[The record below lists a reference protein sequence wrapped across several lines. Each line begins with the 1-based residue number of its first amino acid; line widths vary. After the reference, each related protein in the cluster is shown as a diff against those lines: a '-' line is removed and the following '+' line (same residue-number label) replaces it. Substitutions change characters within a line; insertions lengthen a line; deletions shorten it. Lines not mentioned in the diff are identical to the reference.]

1 MMCSC
6 DLLTGAKT
14 CDACN
19 GKEDDYD
26 AIGAVTKQLEGCKYD
41 PNFVVF
47 DLQQQIDKGFVLLEK
62 LRDARIEALVRF
74 GDLERDEIPRQFF
87 ILFDK
92 KALT

>member
-14 CDACN
+14 CN
-19 GKEDDYD
+19 GCRK
-26 AIGAVTKQLEGCKYD
+26 KQLEGCES
-41 PNFVVF
+41 NFVAF
-47 DLQQQIDKGFVLLEK
+47 DLQQQIDKGFVISVGSGVENYPILLEK